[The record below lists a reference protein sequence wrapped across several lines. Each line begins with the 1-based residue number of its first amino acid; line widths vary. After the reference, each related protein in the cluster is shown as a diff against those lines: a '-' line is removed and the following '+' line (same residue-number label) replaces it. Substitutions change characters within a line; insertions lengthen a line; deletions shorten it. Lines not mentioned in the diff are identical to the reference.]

1 MNDIIINGTQNF
13 MGVEIPIIIGGFGDS
28 KKSITDKSIG
38 EINKQQAREIRR
50 RINDNKS
57 RFKEGIDYLD
67 LKILLN
73 KGVIDAHTLISLG
86 YSKQSIQQAKN
97 IYLLSERGYTKLIK
111 IMDSDLA
118 WEIYDKLVDDYF
130 SMREI
135 INSKEKLLAETFYK
149 SIFSETEQDRVLN
162 TKLFG
167 QLKEEHGAEKQ
178 KEIDK
183 IELENERIENYLS
196 TIDLVK
202 QLPCKRLFS
211 KFLFEALEM
220 KGYGENKLVNKYTR
234 FIHNEK
240 FENEF
245 IKTGLCR
252 ASATNM
258 YTWSPKMIDYIVEG
272 DMLKLMQQISKIVN
286 RTTEQNQR
294 RKTNEGYTYKQ
305 VLKILNNTNNINID
319 LEYLMNKLIKLNWID
334 KNEKETQYA
343 RDNNYMY
350 RYYKYSKITDDGLEE
365 LLNILK

>member
-1 MNDIIINGTQNF
+1 MHDIIINGKQDF
-13 MGVEIPIIIGGFGDS
+13 MGVEIPVIEGGFSEGQ
-28 KKSITDKSIG
+28 KVILAKTIA
-38 EINKQQAREIRR
+38 EIHGYKVD
-50 RINDNKS
+50 RINTLINNHIDE
-57 RFKEGIDYLD
+57 FEIGIDLLD
-67 LKILLN
+67 LKNNKEIETVLKGNGILSQN
-73 KGVIDAHTLISLG
+73 AINRTN
-86 YSKQSIQQAKN
+86 N
-97 IYLLSERGYTKLIK
+97 IYLLSEAGYML
-111 IMDSDLA
+111 
-118 WEIYDKLVDDYF
+118 LVGFMEGEKAKEVRKQLRRDYF
-130 SMREI
+130 KMREI

-149 SIFSETEQDRVLN
+149 SIFSETEQDRVIN

-167 QLKEEHGAEKQ
+167 ELKENFGMEKQ

-202 QLPCKRLFS
+202 QLPSKRLFS

-220 KGYGENKLVNKYTR
+220 KGYGENILRNKNTR

-272 DMLKLMQQISKIVN
+272 DILKLMQQISKIVN
-286 RTTEQNQR
+286 RTTEQSQR

-319 LEYLMNKLIKLNWID
+319 LEYLMDKLIKLNWID
-334 KNEKETQYA
+334 ENEKETQYA

>member
-1 MNDIIINGTQNF
+1 MNEITISGTQNF
-13 MGVEIPIIIGGFGDS
+13 MGVEIPIIEGGFSEGQ
-28 KKSITDKSIG
+28 KVILAKTIA
-38 EINKQQAREIRR
+38 EIHGVELKEVNRL
-50 RINDNKS
+50 INNHLDE
-57 RFKEGIDYLD
+57 FEFGIDLLD
-67 LKILLN
+67 LKNGDYKTPLNILGFSN
-73 KGVIDAHTLISLG
+73 RDISI
-86 YSKQSIQQAKN
+86 SKN
-97 IYLLSERGYTKLIK
+97 IYLLSEQGYMLLISFMK
-111 IMDSDLA
+111 TEKAKEVRKQLRR
-118 WEIYDKLVDDYF
+118 DYF

-135 INSKEKLLAETFYK
+135 VNSKEKLLAETFYK
-149 SIFSETEQDRVLN
+149 SIFSETEQDRVIN

-167 QLKEEHGAEKQ
+167 ELKENFGMEKQ

-183 IELENERIENYLS
+183 IELENERVENYLS

-202 QLPCKRLFS
+202 QLPSKRLFS

>member
-1 MNDIIINGTQNF
+1 MNEITISGTQNF
-13 MGVEIPIIIGGFGDS
+13 MGVEIPIIEGGFSEGQ
-28 KKSITDKSIG
+28 KVILAKTIA
-38 EINKQQAREIRR
+38 EIHGYRVNDIQSLIEKHIDEFEI
-50 RINDNKS
+50 
-57 RFKEGIDYLD
+57 GIDLLD
-67 LKILLN
+67 LKNSTDKIGSVL
-73 KGVIDAHTLISLG
+73 KDIYTKQAISN
-86 YSKQSIQQAKN
+86 SKH
-97 IYLLSERGYTKLIK
+97 IYLLSEQGYML
-111 IMDSDLA
+111 
-118 WEIYDKLVDDYF
+118 LVGFMEGEKAKEVRKQLRRDYF

-135 INSKEKLLAETFYK
+135 VNSKEKLLAETFYK

-202 QLPCKRLFS
+202 QLPSKRLFS

-220 KGYGENKLVNKYTR
+220 KGYGENVLRNKNTR

-319 LEYLMNKLIKLNWID
+319 LEYLMDKLIKLNWID
-334 KNEKETQYA
+334 ENEKETQYA

>member
-1 MNDIIINGTQNF
+1 MNEITISGTQNF
-13 MGVEIPIIIGGFGDS
+13 MGVEIPIIEGGFSEGQKVILAKTIAEIHGVELS
-28 KKSITDKSIG
+28 
-38 EINKQQAREIRR
+38 EINRKINEHIDEFEI
-50 RINDNKS
+50 
-57 RFKEGIDYLD
+57 GIDLLD
-67 LKILLN
+67 LKNSVENIHSVLN
-73 KGVIDAHTLISLG
+73 GIYTR
-86 YSKQSIQQAKN
+86 QQIANSKN
-97 IYLLSERGYTKLIK
+97 IYLLSEAGYML
-111 IMDSDLA
+111 
-118 WEIYDKLVDDYF
+118 LVGFMNTEKAKEVRKQLRRDYF
-130 SMREI
+130 KMREI

-202 QLPCKRLFS
+202 QLPSKRLFS

-319 LEYLMNKLIKLNWID
+319 LEYLMDKLIKLNWID
-334 KNEKETQYA
+334 ENEKETQYA

>member
-1 MNDIIINGTQNF
+1 MNEITISGTQNF
-13 MGVEIPIIIGGFGDS
+13 IGVEIPIIEGGFGDS
-28 KKSITDKSIG
+28 KKSITDKSIANIHNM
-38 EINKQQAREIRR
+38 ELKNIRA
-50 RINDNKS
+50 RINDNIK
-57 RFKEGIDYLD
+57 RFKEGIDFID
-67 LKILLN
+67 LKSACDIS
-73 KGVIDAHTLISLG
+73 TLINLG
-86 YSKQSIQQAKN
+86 YSKQSITQAKH

-202 QLPCKRLFS
+202 QLPSKRLFS

-220 KGYGENKLVNKYTR
+220 KGYGENVLRNKNTR

-294 RKTNEGYTYKQ
+294 RKTNEGYT
-305 VLKILNNTNNINID
+305 
-319 LEYLMNKLIKLNWID
+319 
-334 KNEKETQYA
+334 
-343 RDNNYMY
+343 
-350 RYYKYSKITDDGLEE
+350 
-365 LLNILK
+365 